1 MPGTGMEAWRYFC
14 KSQHQEGYKKL
25 NENWDNKK
33 ARKIDEADHINGKFS
48 DDEEYPG
55 NELEKGAWGEQSSAY
70 IK

>member
-1 MPGTGMEAWRYFC
+1 MEAWRYFC

-55 NELEKGAWGEQSSAY
+55 NELEKGA
-70 IK
+70 